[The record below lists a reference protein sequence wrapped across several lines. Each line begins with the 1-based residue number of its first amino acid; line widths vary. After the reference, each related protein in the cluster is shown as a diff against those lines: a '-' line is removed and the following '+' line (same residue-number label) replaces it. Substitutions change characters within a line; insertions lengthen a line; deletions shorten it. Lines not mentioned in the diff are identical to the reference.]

1 MGLLD
6 LNTSASGVNGQVPS
20 NVLYFVVMIRPNM
33 LKNVYLM
40 VHVTHTCCHL
50 CITAM
55 VGIMGCDSLPDI
67 AFPKNLLI
75 PNYA

>member
-20 NVLYFVVMIRPNM
+20 NVLYFVLTIRPNM
-33 LKNVYLM
+33 LKNK
-40 VHVTHTCCHL
+40 THTCCHL

-75 PNYA
+75 PNYT